1 MAAPRW
7 LAWSLVLLLAMDTS
21 TPQVTVALAE
31 LAADSAQLPTS
42 SGTSPADSGDQEACR
57 VLAERAVVAANRHGE
72 LLAPLIE
79 DVFRHSGAT
88 RSDLA
93 AVAVG
98 LGPGPFTGLRV
109 GIVTAAAMG
118 DALGIP
124 MYGAGSLDV
133 LACAH
138 RGDGDYL
145 VVTDARRK
153 QVYWARC
160 LGTGTRTDG
169 PELEPPHLLADR
181 FRGRVKRVAGAGA
194 LLHREAFEGFEV
206 DERSPYPL
214 ARDLARLVAG
224 RACRQEPADPPD
236 PLYLRRPDAR
246 PPGAPKAVT
255 PA

>member
-1 MAAPRW
+1 
-7 LAWSLVLLLAMDTS
+7 MDTS

-31 LAADSAQLPTS
+31 LLPS
-42 SGTSPADSGDQEACR
+42 DEEPR
-57 VLAERAVVAANRHGE
+57 VLAERAVIAANRHGE
-72 LLAPLIE
+72 LLAPLVE
-79 DVFRHSGAT
+79 EVLRASGARRT
-88 RSDLA
+88 DLA

-109 GIVTAAAMG
+109 GIVTAAALA

-133 LACAH
+133 LARAQP
-138 RGDGDYL
+138 RDGSDFL

-153 QVYWARC
+153 QVYWAHF
-160 LGTGTRTDG
+160 TGAGERAGG
-169 PELEPPHLLADR
+169 PELEPPQLLADR
-181 FRGRVKRVAGAGA
+181 FRGQVRRVAGAGA
-194 LLHREAFEGFEV
+194 LLHRHAFDGFDV

-214 ARDLARLVAG
+214 AADLARAVAD
-224 RACRQEPADPPD
+224 RARRQEPADAPE